1 MQVKQFQT
9 FTTQSQEVPHL
20 ICNLPANV
28 QQSNTTSIGQD
39 KVIT

>member
-20 ICNLPANV
+20 TFNLQANV
-28 QQSNTTSIGQD
+28 QQSNNTSIGQD
-39 KVIT
+39 NVIT